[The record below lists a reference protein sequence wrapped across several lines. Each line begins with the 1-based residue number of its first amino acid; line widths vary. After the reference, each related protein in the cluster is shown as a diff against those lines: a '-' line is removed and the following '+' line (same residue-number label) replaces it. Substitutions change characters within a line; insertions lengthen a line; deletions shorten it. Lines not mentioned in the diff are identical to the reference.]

1 MNDIIPD
8 ELNPKFIF
16 TGTNTELLV
25 KVLKG
30 EIDLIRLVKEQLAQ
44 RGVDEN
50 GFWVGFAKA
59 KRIHNV

>member
-1 MNDIIPD
+1 MKDIIPD

-16 TGTNTELLV
+16 STTNTELLV
-25 KVLKG
+25 RVLKG
-30 EIDLIRLVKEQLAQ
+30 EIDLMRLVKEQLVQ

-50 GFWVGFAKA
+50 GFWVGFAEA

>member
-8 ELNPKFIF
+8 DLNPKFIF
-16 TGTNTELLV
+16 NTTNTELLV
-25 KVLKG
+25 RVLKG
-30 EIDLIRLVKEQLAQ
+30 EIDPMRLVKEQLVQ

-50 GFWVGFAKA
+50 GFWVGFAEA

>member
-16 TGTNTELLV
+16 NSTNTELLV
-25 KVLKG
+25 LLLKG
-30 EIDLIRLVKEQLAQ
+30 EIDLMSLVKEQLAQ

-50 GFWVGFAKA
+50 GFWVGFAEA
-59 KRIHNV
+59 KKIHNV